1 MRFVVALLLSVSM
14 ALSVSA
20 CSRLVKSQSELLRD
34 EVSRFND
41 NVRWGRYRAA
51 ATQIPDERR
60 EIWVASMER
69 AGRAF
74 RILDYEVRPQVVQDD
89 MAVVFIDMVYHPA
102 NDVIIQRVRRRQIW
116 KKTGNWY
123 LESEHQMAP
132 QRMPPPDMFPEF
144 GDLPQSASAN

>member
-89 MAVVFIDMVYHPA
+89 MAVVFIDMVYHPT

-123 LESEHQMAP
+123 LESEHQMTP

-144 GDLPQSASAN
+144 GDFPQSASAN